1 MKAKQNLR
9 PFHLAFPVLN
19 LKKTE
24 SWYTDI
30 LGCSVGRKSNDWI
43 DFNLF
48 GHQIVA
54 HLTDSITPES
64 TNNVD
69 GNNVPIRHFGV
80 ILSIPKWNNLVE
92 RLKNLNT
99 DFLIKPHVRFKNL
112 KGEQH
117 TLFIKDPDGNALE
130 FKAFKNEGMIFDN

>member
-1 MKAKQNLR
+1 MKVKQKLF

-24 SWYTDI
+24 RWYTDI

-54 HLTDSITPES
+54 HLTDSITAES
-64 TNNVD
+64 TNSVD
-69 GNNVPIRHFGV
+69 GYNVPIRHFGV
-80 ILSIPKWNNLVE
+80 ILSVEVWHVLVN
-92 RLKNLNT
+92 RLNKLKI